1 MLKIFILTALVL
13 HKQTE
18 KREDMTSGT
27 QQCHFLVLFMFAACF
42 LSSHSVPVLTVSMSF
57 APAWSGPTG
66 HASIQ
71 EQRERWEKKHNLT
84 AVELLQTERRYCEQ
98 LELVTT
104 VGLPATT
111 PSVTTDL
118 NRSSHRSEKD
128 SHHYGDSH
136 KP

>member
-1 MLKIFILTALVL
+1 
-13 HKQTE
+13 
-18 KREDMTSGT
+18 
-27 QQCHFLVLFMFAACF
+27 
-42 LSSHSVPVLTVSMSF
+42 MSF

-71 EQRERWEKKHNLT
+71 EQRERWERKHNLT

-118 NRSSHRSEKD
+118 NQSSHRSEKD
-128 SHHYGDSH
+128 SHLYGDSH
-136 KP
+136 KPSHLYGYCTALGLEHSITSSLLSSVLCETFDGQGNLEERH